1 MGGINNMN
9 CPTCGAENEADAR
22 FCAEC
27 GSPLEGQADQS
38 LAEDDDRTI
47 LSTVSEISEEA
58 KTVAVTQEDVAN
70 LAAELETEETE
81 AESDSSVPP
90 SSPLTGG
97 TGGGGEGLLNQRNII
112 IAIVVLLVLCC
123 CCCAIAVI
131 VGVATGQF
139 ENITS
144 GADLIVPLLPFV

>member
-1 MGGINNMN
+1 MN

-70 LAAELETEETE
+70 LAAELEAEEAE
-81 AESDSSVPP
+81 EVESDSSAPP
-90 SSPLTGG
+90 PGPPTGG
-97 TGGGGEGLLNQRNII
+97 NGGGGEGLMNQRNII

-123 CCCAIAVI
+123 CCCAIATI
-131 VGVATGQF
+131 VGILFNEDIRNEFTF
-139 ENITS
+139 IY
-144 GADLIVPLLPFV
+144 DLSPTLLAFV

>member
-1 MGGINNMN
+1 MN

-27 GSPLEGQADQS
+27 GSPLEGRADQP
-38 LAEDDDRTI
+38 LAEDDDRTL

-70 LAAELETEETE
+70 LAAELEAEKAE

-90 SSPLTGG
+90 ASPPAGG
-97 TGGGGEGLLNQRNII
+97 TGGGEGLLNQRNII

-123 CCCAIAVI
+123 CCCAIAAI
-131 VGVATGQF
+131 VSLASNPDIIDEF
-139 ENITS
+139 S
-144 GADLIVPLLPFV
+144 FMRDLSPTLLPFV

>member
-1 MGGINNMN
+1 MN

-70 LAAELETEETE
+70 LAAELETEEAEAE

-97 TGGGGEGLLNQRNII
+97 TGGEGLLNQRNII

-123 CCCAIAVI
+123 CCCAIATI
-131 VGVATGQF
+131 VGILF
-139 ENITS
+139 NEDIRNEFS
-144 GADLIVPLLPFV
+144 FLHDLSPTLLAFV

>member
-1 MGGINNMN
+1 MN

-27 GSPLEGQADQS
+27 GTPLEGQADQA

-47 LSTVSEISEEA
+47 MSSVSEISEEA

-70 LAAELETEETE
+70 LAAEMEKDEE
-81 AESDSSVPP
+81 AEVESDTSVPP
-90 SSPLTGG
+90 PGPPTGG
-97 TGGGGEGLLNQRNII
+97 NGGGSEGLMTQRNII

-123 CCCAIAVI
+123 CCFAIAII
-131 VGVATGQF
+131 VGF
-139 ENITS
+139 LSNEDIMREFTS
-144 GADLIVPLLPFV
+144 IRDLSPALLAFV